1 LGTESLTFV
10 CNKAGKMGK
19 KWFWVLLLVPF
30 LGLSQSKRKIRLEAE
45 KQKAALISNL
55 KSHID
60 YLASDALEG
69 RRTGT
74 AGADAAMDYLVK
86 QYEMMGIG
94 SKGASGYLQK
104 FEINEG
110 LQIDAATHFRVNNA
124 RLKIDKDFF
133 PFANSASM
141 QVTGKPAMA
150 LQEKGQPWFK
160 DIKETL
166 EENKSNPHFDVD
178 AWIKKE
184 VTTAAAKGA
193 TAFIV
198 YNTGPIIDNIQFNK
212 NDKSAAFSIP
222 VIYLT
227 PTGLLY
233 FADPS
238 ATLQIELGVRIV
250 EKKRLATNV
259 AAYINNGAANT
270 VVIGAHY
277 DHLGYNEDKNALDT
291 GHIIHNGADD
301 NASGTAALLEIAR
314 LLQQK
319 SPAHNN
325 YLFLHFSGEELG
337 LLGSKYWIENPTMPG
352 AINYMLNMDMVGRYD
367 TSHKL
372 TVGGYGTSS
381 KWSAIWNAVSTPL
394 IVKFDSTGSGPS
406 DHASFYRA
414 GIPVQFFFTGSHVD
428 YHKATDD
435 ADKINYEGTAQIV
448 TLAYQMMGITD
459 SLPKLDFIKTTEPQ
473 MGRSTK
479 FTVSLGVIPD
489 YGYSGT
495 GMRIDGVSPGK
506 LAEKLG
512 LKAGDI
518 LLQLGEYKFVDVN
531 SYMQTLGKFK
541 KGDQTEL
548 RIKRGSDEKNISVS
562 F

>member
-1 LGTESLTFV
+1 
-10 CNKAGKMGK
+10 MGK

-45 KQKAALISNL
+45 KRKMALISNL
-55 KSHID
+55 KSHIG
-60 YLASDALEG
+60 YLASDVLEG

-74 AGADAAMDYLVK
+74 AGADAAKDYLVN
-86 QYEMMGIG
+86 QYAQMGIG
-94 SKGASGYLQK
+94 PKGTSGYLQK

-110 LQIDAATHFRVNNA
+110 LQIDPSTHFIVNNSQ
-124 RLKIDKDFF
+124 LKIDKDFF
-133 PFANSASM
+133 PLATSASTT
-141 QVTGKPAMA
+141 VTGNPAMA
-150 LQEKGQPWFK
+150 LHEKGQPWFK

-184 VTTAAAKGA
+184 VATAAAKGA
-193 TAFIV
+193 TAFII
-198 YNTGPIIDNIQFNK
+198 YNTGTIIDNIQFNK
-212 NDKSAAFSIP
+212 NDTSPVYSIP

-227 PTGLLY
+227 LNGLQH

-250 EKKRLATNV
+250 EKKRAATNV

-381 KWSAIWNAVSTPL
+381 KWSHIWKSISTPL

-414 GIPVQFFFTGSHVD
+414 GVPVQFFFTGSHVD

-435 ADKINYEGTAQIV
+435 ADKINYEGTAHIV
-448 TLAYQMMGITD
+448 TLAYQMMGIAD

-512 LKAGDI
+512 LQAGDI
-518 LLQLGEYKFVDVN
+518 LLQLGDYKFVDVN
-531 SYMQTLGKFK
+531 SYMQTLSKFK
-541 KGDQTEL
+541 KGDQTML
-548 RIKRGSDEKNISVS
+548 RIKRGIEEISFSVS

>member
-1 LGTESLTFV
+1 
-10 CNKAGKMGK
+10 MGK

-30 LGLSQSKRKIRLEAE
+30 IGLSQSKRKIRVEAE
-45 KQKAALISNL
+45 KQKALLISNL
-55 KSHID
+55 KLHIG

-74 AGADAAMDYLVK
+74 AGADGAMDYLVK
-86 QYEMMGIG
+86 QYQQLGIG
-94 SKGASGYLQK
+94 PKGSSGYLQK

-110 LQIDAATHFRVNNA
+110 LQIDPSTHFSVNNIQ
-124 RLKIDKDFF
+124 LKIEKDFF
-133 PFANSASM
+133 PLATSAS
-141 QVTGKPAMA
+141 VNISGNPAMA
-150 LQEKGQPWFK
+150 LQEKGQPWFT

-166 EENKSNPHFDVD
+166 EENKNNPHFDIE

-184 VTTAAAKGA
+184 ATTAASKGA
-193 TAFIV
+193 TACILF
-198 YNTGPIIDNIQFNK
+198 NTGSVVDNILFNK
-212 NDKSAAFSIP
+212 NDKTEAFSIP

-227 PTGLLY
+227 QSGLQH
-233 FADPS
+233 FTDPS
-238 ATLQIELGVRIV
+238 ATLHIQLKVKIV
-250 EKKRLATNV
+250 EKKRPASNV
-259 AAYINNGAANT
+259 AAFINNGAANT
-270 VVIGAHY
+270 IVIGAHY
-277 DHLGYNEDKNALDT
+277 DHLGFNEDKNALDT
-291 GHIIHNGADD
+291 GHVIHNGADD

-352 AINYMLNMDMVGRYD
+352 SINYMLNMDMVGRYD

-381 KWSAIWNAVSTPL
+381 KWSHIWKSISTPL

-414 GIPVQFFFTGSHVD
+414 GIPVQFFFTGSHPD
-428 YHKATDD
+428 YHKASDD
-435 ADKINYEGTAQIV
+435 ADKINYEATAQIV

-495 GMRIDGVSPGK
+495 GIRIDGVSPGK

-512 LKAGDI
+512 LKAGDV
-518 LLQLGEYKFVDVN
+518 LLQLGAYKFVDVN
-531 SYMQTLGKFK
+531 SYMQTLSKFK
-541 KGDQTEL
+541 KGDQTQL
-548 RIKRGSDEKNISVS
+548 RIKRGAEEIDIPVT

>member
-1 LGTESLTFV
+1 
-10 CNKAGKMGK
+10 MGK
-19 KWFWVLLLVPF
+19 HWFWVLLLVPF
-30 LGLSQSKRKIRLEAE
+30 LGLSQSKRKIRIEAE
-45 KQKAALISNL
+45 KQKATLISNL
-55 KSHID
+55 KSHIG

-74 AGADAAMDYLVK
+74 AGATAAMDYLVK
-86 QYEMMGIG
+86 QYERMGIVAKG
-94 SKGASGYLQK
+94 SSGYLQK

-110 LQIDAATHFRVNNA
+110 LQIEPSTHFKVNNIQ
-124 RLKIDKDFF
+124 LKIEKDFF
-133 PFANSASM
+133 PLATSASTT
-141 QVTGKPAMA
+141 VSGNPAMA

-160 DIKETL
+160 DMKETL
-166 EENKSNPHFDVD
+166 EENKSNPHFDIE

-184 VTTAAAKGA
+184 VTTAASKGS
-193 TAFIV
+193 TAFIM
-198 YNTGPIIDNIQFNK
+198 YNTGTVVDNILFNK
-212 NDKSAAFSIP
+212 NDKTAPFSIP

-227 PTGLLY
+227 QVGLQY
-233 FADPS
+233 FTDPS
-238 ATLQIELGVRIV
+238 ATLQVDIAVRLS
-250 EKKRLATNV
+250 EKKRPATNV
-259 AAYINNGAANT
+259 AAFINNGAANT
-270 VVIGAHY
+270 IVIGAHY
-277 DHLGYNEDKNALDT
+277 DHLGFNEDKNALDT
-291 GHIIHNGADD
+291 GHVIHNGADD

-319 SPAHNN
+319 SPLHNN

-337 LLGSKYWIENPTMPG
+337 LLGSKYWIENPTMVG
-352 AINYMLNMDMVGRYD
+352 SINYMLNMDMVGRYD

-381 KWSAIWNAVSTPL
+381 KWSSIWKLANTPL
-394 IVKFDSTGSGPS
+394 VVKFDSTGSGPS

-414 GIPVQFFFTGSHVD
+414 GVPVQFFFTGSHPD
-428 YHKATDD
+428 YHKASDD
-435 ADKINYEGTAQIV
+435 ADKINYEATAQIV
-448 TLAYQMMGITD
+448 TLAYQIMGITD
-459 SLPKLDFIKTTEPQ
+459 SFPKLDFIKTAEPQ

-518 LLQLGEYKFVDVN
+518 LLQLGDYKFVDVN
-531 SYMQTLGKFK
+531 SYMQTLSKFK

-548 RIKRGSDEKNISVS
+548 RIKRGTEEINISVT